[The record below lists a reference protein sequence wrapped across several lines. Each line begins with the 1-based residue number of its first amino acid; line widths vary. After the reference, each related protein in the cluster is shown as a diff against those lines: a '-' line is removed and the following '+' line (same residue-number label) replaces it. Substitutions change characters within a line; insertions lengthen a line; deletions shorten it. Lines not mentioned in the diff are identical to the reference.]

1 MWLLIAL
8 AGLVG
13 WVAGR
18 VYVSRYVATLDREV
32 ICADVGVALRDTTII
47 GAERA
52 RRDSAALA
60 ERNCAARFEVARQGR
75 RSEVLIALA
84 LFVAISV
91 SIASLV
97 SVAWLLTRVG
107 SRLRHR
113 D

>member
-8 AGLVG
+8 TAVVG
-13 WVAGR
+13 WLAGR
-18 VYVSRYVATLDREV
+18 IHVSRYVASLDRET
-32 ICADVGVALRDTTII
+32 ICADVGVALRDTSII

-75 RSEVLIALA
+75 RNEVLIALA